1 MLDRL
6 SLQRLSQ
13 VVDSMVFSAVVG
25 ISKTKN
31 CSSHALFSDTFPA
44 SIALAAEIFFGPTA
58 VPLFGAGEQLPFM
71 AFDENDSCA

>member
-13 VVDSMVFSAVVG
+13 VLDSMAFSAVVG

-31 CSSHALFSDTFPA
+31 CSSHALFSHTFPA
-44 SIALAAEIFFGPTA
+44 SIALEAEIFFDPTA
-58 VPLFGAGEQLPFM
+58 VPLFGAGEQLPLI